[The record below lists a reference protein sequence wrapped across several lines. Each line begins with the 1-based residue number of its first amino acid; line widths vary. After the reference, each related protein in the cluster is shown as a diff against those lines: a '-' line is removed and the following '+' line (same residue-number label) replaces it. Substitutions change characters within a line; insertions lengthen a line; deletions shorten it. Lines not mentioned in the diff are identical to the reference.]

1 MGRTGSPPP
10 LVARIFAVLLF
21 LAGAASAHN
30 PDTSY
35 ARVIITDSAL
45 EVRLTFDIFTLQKI
59 VELDTDR
66 DQRVTRAELERAAPA
81 IQQLLRAHVGFE
93 LDGQPADLG
102 EPTPPAWPK
111 DAADA
116 LAAADWH
123 SVVSLIA
130 FPFRKSVASPPHEV
144 ALTFDVFETLGERHT
159 ILGVFEHAGETHEVT
174 FTQVEPDYL
183 YDINYAPSSGSP
195 GLSLSA
201 SLLRFLKLGIEHIFL
216 GYDHICFLLALIV
229 VSRFGELVKIVTA
242 FTVAHSITLILAAL
256 KVVTPPARLI
266 ECGIALTILYVAVEN
281 VVRKHP
287 THRWRLTFAFG
298 LIHGFGFA
306 NALAQLGLPAS
317 GTVRCLLSFNVG
329 VEIGQLAI
337 VLLALPFV
345 LLLDRW
351 GYASR
356 AKSAI
361 SAVVGLFGLGWFIE
375 RAFNLGFMPV

>member
-1 MGRTGSPPP
+1 MGRLGAS
-10 LVARIFAVLLF
+10 LLFARTFAVLLLLTGVAF
-21 LAGAASAHN
+21 AHN

-59 VELDTDR
+59 VELDADR
-66 DQRVTRAELERAAPA
+66 DQRVTRAELERATPA
-81 IQQLLRAHVGFE
+81 FQQFLRANVGLE
-93 LDGQPADLG
+93 IDGQPVDLG
-102 EPTPPAWPK
+102 ESTPPAWPK
-111 DAADA
+111 DAGDT

-123 SVVSLIA
+123 SVVSLIT
-130 FPFRKSVASPPHEV
+130 FPFRKSVASAPHDV

-195 GLSLSA
+195 GLSA
-201 SLLRFLKLGIEHIFL
+201 ALLRFLKLGIEHIFL

-256 KVVTPPARLI
+256 KVVTLPTRVI
-266 ECGIALTILYVAVEN
+266 ECGIALTILYVAIEN
-281 VVRKHP
+281 IVRKHP
-287 THRWRLTFAFG
+287 AHRWRLTFAFG

-306 NALAQLGLPAS
+306 NVLAELGLPAS

-329 VEIGQLAI
+329 VELGQLAV

-345 LLLDRW
+345 LLLERW
-351 GYASR
+351 RHAAR
-356 AKSAI
+356 AKLAI

-375 RAFNLGFMPV
+375 RAFGFGIMPV